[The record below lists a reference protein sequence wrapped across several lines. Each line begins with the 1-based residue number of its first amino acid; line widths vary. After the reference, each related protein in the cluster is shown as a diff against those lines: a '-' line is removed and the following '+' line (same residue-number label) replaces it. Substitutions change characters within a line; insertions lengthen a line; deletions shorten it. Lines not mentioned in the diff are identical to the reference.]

1 MAELSPDAACDGLTA
16 LIRTFDQ
23 DRAGTLMKLRDW
35 LAKDRE
41 GFYRGTVEAVRSG
54 EDSRAIRSLVELLMG
69 AGMLEE
75 VLCDQELSLQDAVT
89 VGRLAMEVD
98 ARTDASLARSLAE
111 SLAEGDIRCAL
122 TRAPRLIS
130 VLSEISDGSRILPSL
145 ARLLHNA
152 NPYLRSKLVLMI
164 ARANRSTNW
173 VQSRMADPDPRIR
186 ANAVEA
192 LWGFGGWHTRELL
205 LMAAR
210 DSNNRVVGNALLGL
224 YRLGDCSMLAEAVN
238 LTGHTSHTFR
248 GTAAWL
254 MGETGDDRFRTALA
268 GLLQDPVPMVRSRAL
283 KALGRIRIATEKA
296 SRAEECRV
304 AGFFVPGEG
313 DRQQEMRR
321 VRVAVTGN
329 DGKAQLPVLPVEFR
343 LSADGAAVMS
353 YKVAEITVPDS
364 LPVVF
369 VMPRGRPD
377 ADRPWI
383 TAALNCLNW
392 KRSADRW
399 ALVPWTSRADVDAEG
414 AGMAADYAPAFQGNT
429 KALEST
435 FNAGGSRRDCPDFWH
450 ALCQAVK
457 TARTTGAGKGYVL
470 ALCHESIAGIAG
482 PELVGILS
490 ASRVPVQVISA
501 AENRALEALCRQTGT
516 NFRTV
521 GDAEAMVAA
530 IEGAYLALLGRYEVA
545 YQAAQAG
552 YLEIRVRTAGYS
564 GQTTILASG

>member
-268 GLLQDPVPMVRSRAL
+268 ALLQDPVPMVRSRAL

-296 SRAEECRV
+296 SRAEACRV

-329 DGKAQLPVLPVEFR
+329 DGKAQLQVLPVEFR

-470 ALCHESIAGIAG
+470 AFCHESIAGIAG